1 MEKVINLRLPH
12 VGEQIFENIKTDD
25 LIQFLEVSTTWKV
38 LAENVLLKRWKGKM
52 LEACTSRRTEIVKLL
67 LERYNSE
74 DSGLN
79 TRNEA
84 GNTAFMSACIYGPK
98 DIVQLLL
105 DQNLELNARNND
117 GMTAFMLACMYIWK
131 QRYCPVAAFLPKY

>member
-79 TRNEA
+79 TKNEA
-84 GNTAFMSACIYGPK
+84 GTNAFMLACFYGPK

-105 DQNLELNARNND
+105 DHQDQNLELNTKNND
-117 GMTAFMLACMYIWK
+117 GVTAFMLACMNGHK
-131 QRYCPVAAFLPKY
+131 